1 MSLIRLD
8 KVKNFEHVYNM
19 KVQEDGVVNGA
30 VAKKGDY
37 DGYDYFKA
45 EKNTDPTTEELVM
58 LVSPFMD
65 VTGLEDENDMTFKK
79 DQVIRGY
86 GFEKNDIVT
95 ITIDGITSAT
105 NVKSDMVGKFVEV
118 ATGAYKMAVVGSK
131 SATLSF
137 KVIDVDTLD
146 GKDALVL
153 EVQ

>member
-1 MSLIRLD
+1 MFIRLD
-8 KVKNFEHVYNM
+8 VVRPHERIYNM
-19 KVQEDGVVNGA
+19 KVQENGVVNGA
-30 VAKKGDY
+30 VVKKGDY

-45 EKNTDPTTEELVM
+45 EKNTDASAEELVM
-58 LVSPFMD
+58 LVAPFMD

-118 ATGAYKMAVVGSK
+118 ATGAYEMAVVGTK

>member
-1 MSLIRLD
+1 MLIRLD
-8 KVKNFEHVYNM
+8 KLNDQHVYNM

-118 ATGAYKMAVVGSK
+118 ANGSYKMGIQSAK
-131 SATLSF
+131 SATLAL

-146 GKDALVL
+146 GQDALVL
-153 EVQ
+153 EAQ